1 MKKFFLFGVSFVVIF
16 AVFQMLSGM
25 VLTWMHTPNVSEAWS
40 MSGSLPQET
49 VIVGNFSLVSLGM
62 ILASAM
68 IAYIISNRIMQFNKN
83 KAELP
88 S

>member
-25 VLTWMHTPNVSEAWS
+25 ILTWMYTPNVSEAWS
-40 MSGSLPQET
+40 MSGSFPQET
-49 VIVGNFSLVSLGM
+49 VIVGNFSLVSLGI
-62 ILASAM
+62 ILASTV
-68 IAYIISNRIMQFNKN
+68 IAYIISSKIIQLNKN